1 MQSQLSLIRKQSHSS
16 RYFLIT
22 LFLLLIMILV
32 ISNVTGNVL
41 ADDDDED
48 DEEDDD
54 EDLAS
59 DLGWASVGLL
69 AVSSIYI
76 FLYQGFKITRKF
88 SDEGNFARTKENYRK
103 FFLAIRKP
111 FLYIH
116 YISGFAALVVLLIHG
131 ALLTKQDIEDVAVG
145 WASGAI
151 YIFYILTGIILWWKI
166 KPFWSSKKARKV
178 LLWTHRSLILFALGI
193 IIHIVH
199 VAIAD

>member
-1 MQSQLSLIRKQSHSS
+1 M
-16 RYFLIT
+16 IT
-22 LFLLLIMILV
+22 LLLMLILVLV
-32 ISNVTGNVL
+32 ISNLIVNVL
-41 ADDDDED
+41 ADDDEED
-48 DEEDDD
+48 DDDD

-69 AVSSIYI
+69 VVSSIYI

-88 SDEGNFARTKENYRK
+88 SDEGSFAGTKENYRK
-103 FFLAIRKP
+103 FFVAVRKP

-116 YISGFAALVVLLIHG
+116 YASGFAALVLLLIHG
-131 ALLTKQDIEDVAVG
+131 ALLTKQDIEPVAVG

-166 KPFWSSKKARKV
+166 KPFWSSKKSRKA
-178 LLWTHRSLILFALGI
+178 LLWLHRSLLIFAVGI

-199 VAIAD
+199 VAISD